1 MGVVMDASELVGDL
15 RAAITDLEAKGG
27 STIPVASLRDYLDL
41 WEEDASKAAKLNVD
55 EAVHQRTLHLEQFKH
70 HMSANAV
77 LLTEMFKSVLE
88 AGPTALR
95 AVTVINGGAAAAIL
109 AFIGGVLKPGGSADA
124 LVAVSPLGAAW
135 FMFMIGL
142 GAAGTAAGFR
152 YLAQAC
158 YQRALERD
166 IYKEGSPLW
175 NRAANIITVVST
187 LVGISALVFFFVGSW
202 KLARLFGAM

>member
-1 MGVVMDASELVGDL
+1 MDASELIGDL
-15 RAAITDLEAKGG
+15 RSAITDLEAKGS
-27 STIPVASLRDYLDL
+27 STIPVASLRTYLEV
-41 WEEDASKAAKLNVD
+41 WEEDSSKAARLNVD
-55 EAVHQRTLHLEQFKH
+55 EAAHQRTLHLEQFKH
-70 HMSANAV
+70 HMSANAA

-88 AGPTALR
+88 AGQTALR

-109 AFIGGVLKPGGSADA
+109 AFIGGILKPGGSPDA

-142 GAAGTAAGFR
+142 GAAGAAAGFR

-166 IYKEGSPLW
+166 VYKMGSPLW
-175 NRAANIITVVST
+175 KTAANSINFVST
-187 LVGISALVFFFVGSW
+187 LVGVSGLVGSW